1 MILADTSVWITHFRS
16 GDADLARALRR
27 SNVRSHPWIIGE
39 LAMGNLTD
47 RQRTLTD
54 LRRLPPSV
62 VATVDEIGSFVERN
76 ALFGRGIGFVDAG
89 LLAATA
95 LTSGTRLWTTDRRLQ
110 SVARD
115 LGLAAD
121 SAAD

>member
-1 MILADTSVWITHFRS
+1 
-16 GDADLARALRR
+16 
-27 SNVRSHPWIIGE
+27 
-39 LAMGNLTD
+39 MGNLTD

-62 VATVDEIGSFVERN
+62 VATVDEIASFVERN

-95 LTSGTRLWTTDRRLQ
+95 LTPGTRLWTTDRRLR